1 MAKLEKILWNYAK
14 KANILVEQDPMAAPP
29 VDPMAGAPPVD
40 PMAAPGAAPV
50 PPVAGAEGAQG
61 EEEEGKTKTLT
72 DQGYVMAVQ
81 DMLELLSINPEDLEE
96 GDMGIFEDKVNPK
109 NAYKLHDKLKSLI
122 ERYGSPTA

>member
-1 MAKLEKILWNYAK
+1 MAKLENILSNYAK
-14 KANILVEQDPMAAPP
+14 KANLLLEQDPMA
-29 VDPMAGAPPVD
+29 DPAAAAAPPVD
-40 PMAAPGAAPV
+40 PMAAPPAPAVPASAGEPAA
-50 PPVAGAEGAQG
+50 
-61 EEEEGKTKTLT
+61 EEEGKTKTLT

-96 GDMGIFEDKVNPK
+96 GDMSIFEDKVNPK

>member
-1 MAKLEKILWNYAK
+1 MAKLERILNNYAK
-14 KANILVEQDPMAAPP
+14 QANLLIEQDPAALPPVDPMAAPP
-29 VDPMAGAPPVD
+29 AD

-96 GDMGIFEDKVNPK
+96 GDMGIFEDKVNPR

>member
-1 MAKLEKILWNYAK
+1 MA
-14 KANILVEQDPMAAPP
+14 DPAA
-29 VDPMAGAPPVD
+29 AAAPPVD
-40 PMAAPGAAPV
+40 PMAAPPAPAVPASAGEPAA
-50 PPVAGAEGAQG
+50 
-61 EEEEGKTKTLT
+61 EEEGKTKTLT

-96 GDMGIFEDKVNPK
+96 GDMSIFEDKVNPK